1 MSRIYDLCLF
11 FRDLLI
17 YDYSCFVFISVKI
30 NYFSVKVFDIINSC
44 VAKTVGDLL
53 NDKLILSIFRLQR
66 LVGSWIARSCVM
78 SSRISLSREQA
89 RLSVER
95 K

>member
-1 MSRIYDLCLF
+1 MYDLCLF